1 MKSSTLRL
9 GIATLTGA
17 VVSLVGA
24 RAWADQ
30 PQRTPSG
37 CLVPVQPTTA
47 PSKDAVQEARTRFA
61 RGAQFYNDGDYKL
74 ALIEFQRAY
83 DLAPNYRVLYNIGQV
98 NMQLNNYAKALCA
111 LESYLTLGG
120 KEIQA
125 TRKTAVENDVN
136 SLKVRTARLL
146 VNTNVE
152 GAEILV
158 DDNSI
163 GTTPMS
169 MPAII
174 DAGQHHVVARKDGK
188 SPANKDVT
196 LAGADDV
203 KMDLELTD
211 LPVATPVP
219 VPVPQPG
226 GGRDRPV
233 DEGPPPSRGP
243 VWIGWTATGAFAVG
257 AVVTGVLALGAQK
270 DLSRLR
276 DDPNATR
283 QSLDDTKSKAQ
294 TLGIVTDVLIGA
306 AVVSGAVSLYFTLK
320 KPSSSSAS
328 AAATGPAPLSVG
340 VGPTDLRL
348 QGTF

>member
-1 MKSSTLRL
+1 MKSSILRL
-9 GIATLTGA
+9 GIATVTGA
-17 VVSLVGA
+17 IVSLVGA

-37 CLVPVQPTTA
+37 CLVPPQPTTA

-125 TRKTAVENDVN
+125 QRKTAVENDIN

-158 DDNSI
+158 DDNAI
-163 GTTPMS
+163 GTTPMQT
-169 MPAII
+169 PAII
-174 DAGQHHVVARKDGK
+174 DAGQHHVVARKEGK
-188 SPANKDVT
+188 TPANKDVT

-203 KMDLELTD
+203 KLDLELTD
-211 LPVATPVP
+211 LPVAIPVP
-219 VPVPQPG
+219 VPVPQPS
-226 GGRDRPV
+226 GGRERPV
-233 DEGPPPSRGP
+233 EGEQPPPSRGP

-257 AVVTGVLALGAQK
+257 AAVTGVLALGAQK
-270 DLSRLR
+270 DLTRLR

-320 KPSSSSAS
+320 KPSSASAS
-328 AAATGPAPLSVG
+328 TTASAPLSVG
-340 VGPTDLRL
+340 VGPTDIRL